1 MEEQGMTQWSKE
13 GRNLYRD
20 PQRGKIAG
28 VCAGLAE
35 YFGVETWI
43 VRLLAISGLIFA
55 GFITFTAYVA
65 AWFLLDK
72 KPVTLYAQEDA
83 DFAEVRMK
91 ARSWQ
96 AGVTPHQALARI
108 GQELDG
114 LEPRLQRIEKLV
126 TSKEFTLQREFR
138 NL

>member
-1 MEEQGMTQWSKE
+1 MNSVYRE

-20 PQRGKIAG
+20 PRQGKIAG
-28 VCAGLAE
+28 VCAGLAD

-55 GFITFTAYVA
+55 GFITFTAYMA

-72 KPVTLYAQEDA
+72 KPVTLYEQEEEA
-83 DFAEVRMK
+83 FAEVRMK

-96 AGVTPHQALARI
+96 AGITPHQALGRI
-108 GQELDG
+108 NRELDA
-114 LEPRLQRIEKLV
+114 LEPRLQQIEKLV

-138 NL
+138 KL

>member
-1 MEEQGMTQWSKE
+1 MNSAYRE

-20 PQRGKIAG
+20 PRQGKIAG
-28 VCAGLAE
+28 VCAGLAD

-55 GFITFTAYVA
+55 GFITFTAYMA

-72 KPVTLYAQEDA
+72 KPVTLYEQEEEV
-83 DFAEVRMK
+83 FAEVRMK

-96 AGVTPHQALARI
+96 AGITPHQALGRI
-108 GQELDG
+108 HRELDA
-114 LEPRLQRIEKLV
+114 LEPRLQQIEKLV

-138 NL
+138 KL

>member
-1 MEEQGMTQWSKE
+1 MSLSNRE

-28 VCAGLAE
+28 VCAGLAD

-55 GFITFTAYVA
+55 GFITFTAYIA

-72 KPVTLYAQEDA
+72 RPVTLYENEEGE
-83 DFAEVRMK
+83 FAEVRMK

-96 AGVTPHQALARI
+96 AGVTPHQALGRI
-108 GQELDG
+108 AQELDT

-126 TSKEFTLQREFR
+126 TSKEFTLQREFSK
-138 NL
+138 L

>member
-1 MEEQGMTQWSKE
+1 MNSAYRE

-20 PQRGKIAG
+20 PRQGKIAG
-28 VCAGLAE
+28 VCAGLAD

-55 GFITFTAYVA
+55 GFITFTAYMA

-72 KPVTLYAQEDA
+72 KPVTLYEQEEET
-83 DFAEVRMK
+83 FAEVRMK

-96 AGVTPHQALARI
+96 AGITPHQALGRI
-108 GQELDG
+108 NRELDA
-114 LEPRLQRIEKLV
+114 LEPRLQQIEKLV

-138 NL
+138 KL

>member
-1 MEEQGMTQWSKE
+1 MSSISRE

-83 DFAEVRMK
+83 DFADFAEVRMK

-108 GQELDG
+108 GQELDA
-114 LEPRLQRIEKLV
+114 LEPRVQRIEKLV

>member
-1 MEEQGMTQWSKE
+1 MSSISRE

-55 GFITFTAYVA
+55 GFIT
-65 AWFLLDK
+65 L
-72 KPVTLYAQEDA
+72 P
-83 DFAEVRMK
+83 
-91 ARSWQ
+91 ARWPSW
-96 AGVTPHQALARI
+96 P
-108 GQELDG
+108 
-114 LEPRLQRIEKLV
+114 
-126 TSKEFTLQREFR
+126 
-138 NL
+138 